1 MTILGE
7 FGVGNDGPK
16 QRVCYLVF
24 YLKTKRRKLSKI
36 NKPDLRQYR
45 DQARQGNNKTFTAV

>member
-7 FGVGNDGPK
+7 FSVGNDGPK
-16 QRVCYLVF
+16 RRVCYLVF

-36 NKPDLRQYR
+36 NSPDFRQYI
-45 DQARQGNNKTFTAV
+45 DPARQGDNKTFTAV